1 MNLEYIFGWLAAA
14 FCTIILVPQI
24 FKAFKTRHTTDL
36 SMLMLVFS
44 AFGNG
49 FWVGHALLTD
59 NIPLIASASL
69 IMIMSLILII
79 YKYTN
84 EKKTRNQ
91 TN

>member
-1 MNLEYIFGWLAAA
+1 MSMEQVFGWLAAT

-24 FKAFKTRHTTDL
+24 VKAFKTRHTTDL

-44 AFGNG
+44 ALGNA
-49 FWVGHALLTD
+49 FWGAHALLTD

-69 IMIMSLILII
+69 IMVMSLVLIV

-84 EKKTRNQ
+84 EKSR
-91 TN
+91 